1 MGEKTGSEA
10 AFLAFGVGKSSHR
23 VCAVSAGS
31 EVLFNRKATS
41 GQTDMDRAL
50 AEAGTGTKVVST
62 RRESSAHPSSP
73 GPARQT
79 TRSPT
84 RLSSR

>member
-10 AFLAFGVGKSSHR
+10 AFLAFDVGKSSHR
-23 VCAVSAGS
+23 VCAVGAGG
-31 EVLFNRKATS
+31 EVPFNRKAANEP
-41 GQTDMDRAL
+41 TDMDRAL

-73 GPARQT
+73 GPARQA

-84 RLSSR
+84 RLVSR